1 MWSVRLLVDSP
12 WAKSLASSL
21 ASEEDVSLEGDNFSF
36 TLNESRAKDARA
48 MWNTRMR
55 SLVIANNVIQVI
67 NSSSDNK

>member
-1 MWSVRLLVDSP
+1 MWSVRLSVDSP

-21 ASEEDVSLEGDNFSF
+21 ASEEEVTVDGNIFSF

-55 SLVIANNVIQVI
+55 SLVIADNVIRVI
-67 NSSSDNK
+67 DSTNNGN

>member
-1 MWSVRLLVDSP
+1 MWSIRLSVDSP

-21 ASEEDVSLEGDNFSF
+21 ASEEEVTSSEDNFSF
-36 TLNESRAKDARA
+36 TLNELRANDARA

-67 NSSSDNK
+67 NSSSNNE

>member
-1 MWSVRLLVDSP
+1 MDSP

-21 ASEEDVSLEGDNFSF
+21 ASEEEVTVNGNVFSF

-55 SLVIANNVIQVI
+55 SLVIADNVIRVI
-67 NSSSDNK
+67 NSSNNGN